1 MNQIQSNRAF
11 ARSRHNRRG
20 QGMVE
25 WGLMVSLVALLA
37 AAVLSMMGQRVSSI
51 MDAVARS
58 TSIANSASD
67 VGELT
72 VPDGSGGG
80 LGASGS
86 TSR

>member
-1 MNQIQSNRAF
+1 MKQITNHRAF
-11 ARSRHNRRG
+11 ARGRRNRRG

-51 MDAVARS
+51 MDTVAQS
-58 TSIANSASD
+58 TSLANDASD
-67 VGELT
+67 VGELS

-80 LGASGS
+80 LGASGQ
-86 TSR
+86 TDR

>member
-1 MNQIQSNRAF
+1 MNPIVNKTAF
-11 ARSRHNRRG
+11 TRSRRNRRG

-58 TSIANSASD
+58 TSVARQASD

-80 LGASGS
+80 VGASGQ
-86 TSR
+86 TAE